1 MLELDQEELYE
12 DSDFEIKFVKK
23 EDLFDHM
30 SFLEDDNLFK
40 IRLA

>member
-1 MLELDQEELYE
+1 LLELDQEELYE
-12 DSDFEIKFVKK
+12 DSDFEIKFVK
-23 EDLFDHM
+23 ETLFDHM